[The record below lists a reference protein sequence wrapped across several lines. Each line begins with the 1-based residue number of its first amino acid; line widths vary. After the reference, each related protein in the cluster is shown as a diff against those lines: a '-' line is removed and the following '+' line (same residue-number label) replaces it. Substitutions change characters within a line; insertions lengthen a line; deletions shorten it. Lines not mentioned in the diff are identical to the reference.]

1 MDKANNKG
9 KITVGRPRPDF
20 IDRCQPPADA
30 HDPIFGMSN
39 YTICTTPMDTHMM
52 IDGFKSFPSGH
63 SSCKEK
69 FRRTNLDDQHEINMY
84 LALVSFAG
92 LAYLAFYIAGKMQMF
107 DERGVSS
114 NRMKHIRY
122 HLSSYG
128 YLLDHI

>member
-1 MDKANNKG
+1 MLTSVTKVSKWYGGYQLGMGKANNKG

-69 FRRTNLDDQHEINMY
+69 KFRRTKLDDQHEINMD
-84 LALVSFAG
+84 
-92 LAYLAFYIAGKMQMF
+92 LAFSFICRLG
-107 DERGVSS
+107 
-114 NRMKHIRY
+114 
-122 HLSSYG
+122 LSRILYCRQ
-128 YLLDHI
+128 DANV